1 MKAHKGWYATQWS
14 SRTHGLK
21 ILCCFLKLCS
31 VDGPKPQTS
40 FNLLSRPDPSDLF
53 HCFLGN
59 RWKTKSTITAR
70 RKYQFVLAP
79 FYDVPLV
86 YRTCALCLFFSW
98 FESLCS
104 FVFSS
109 RLQMIIVRAEID
121 RNIKSFYFSK
131 SKGRKITAN
140 VFNTM

>member
-79 FYDVPLV
+79 FYDVFTELARSV
-86 YRTCALCLFFSW
+86 
-98 FESLCS
+98 CS
-104 FVFSS
+104 FHGSKAFVVSCFL
-109 RLQMIIVRAEID
+109 RVHLQMIIVRAEID